1 MKRGVLG
8 AIAAVGIAAAIL
20 LTLPGLIGYSAEES
34 LRATLRTI
42 SQQGAYRIELV
53 GFERGWFSSR
63 ATSRLVLEG
72 QYAETLEQALGLD
85 PGTALAVRFDHTI
98 GHGPILPHGA
108 FPYIGYAYAE
118 TELRL
123 PELIETLLARYL
135 RGKPLLTFRTTF
147 GLFGRSTTLVSNPDY
162 TGAMGPHT
170 SVEWDGASGRIG
182 TERRAFNV
190 RLDMPLFK
198 WEADERLLLVRG
210 MSLKSDQKKR
220 GRHVWLGET
229 DARVREIR
237 LMSPE
242 SGESASIDGLDYTV
256 KTVADGA
263 DRLDASFVFGIDRAE
278 FEGGTLGPSAWTLA
292 VNNLS
297 AGALDDAYDLY
308 NQFLDSGDRP
318 EAQRAILDRFLTQS
332 LTGLFSSPVELRTA
346 VAINIDGPFAVYK
359 GTTALG
365 VDGKDGDVTIA
376 IDQTV
381 EALDYD
387 GIRMTGGTGRLRL
400 ARLDGNMLGELYG
413 DFVRI
418 VATGMPEPRQEAEM
432 QQVMSLKAP
441 AIIRP
446 RTRLYLENVAITM
459 PSGTATASGELGFAG
474 DAPLDYASADRI
486 IKRLEGLLEAR
497 VSEGALVW
505 VLTRQRERLLRA
517 RLQEQ
522 GRDLPDET
530 IVRLAAAAAK
540 TGLADLEKQAVVRR
554 DGDAYVLEAR
564 FRDGK
569 VVLNG
574 VARPDLAPPA
584 LAPDRP

>member
-20 LTLPGLIGYSAEES
+20 MVVPGLIGYSAEQS

-53 GFERGWFSSR
+53 DFERGWFSSN
-63 ATSRLVLEG
+63 ASSKLVLEG
-72 QYAETLEQALGLD
+72 QYAETLQQALDLD

-98 GHGPILPHGA
+98 SHGPILLRGG
-108 FPYIGYAYAE
+108 FPKIGFAYAE

-123 PELIETLLARYL
+123 PEMIERLLARYL
-135 RGKPLLTFRTTF
+135 QGKPFLTFRTTF
-147 GLFGRSTTLVSNPDY
+147 GLFGQSTTLVSNPDY

-210 MSLKSDQKKR
+210 MSLRSDQKKR
-220 GRHVWLGET
+220 GRHVWLGDT
-229 DARVREIR
+229 DIRVREVR
-237 LMSPE
+237 LMSPA
-242 SGESASIDGLDYTV
+242 SGESARIDGLDYKV

-263 DRLDASFVFGIDRAE
+263 DRLDASAVFGIDRAE
-278 FEGGTLGPSAWTLA
+278 FEGGSLGPSAWTIE

-318 EAQRAILDRFLTQS
+318 EAQGAILDRFLNQS

-359 GTTALG
+359 GSTALG
-365 VDGKDGDVTIA
+365 VDGKRGDVTIA
-376 IDQTV
+376 IDQKI

-387 GIRMTGGTGRLRL
+387 GIRMTGSTGRLRL
-400 ARLDGNMLGELYG
+400 ARLDGDMLGELYG

-418 VATGMPEPRQEAEM
+418 ISTGMPEPRQEQEM
-432 QQVMSLKAP
+432 QRMVGQKAP
-441 AIIRP
+441 AIFRP
-446 RTRLYLENVAITM
+446 QTRLYLENVAINM
-459 PSGTATASGELGFAG
+459 PEGTATASGELGFKG
-474 DAPLDYASADRI
+474 EEPLDYASADKVIR
-486 IKRLEGLLEAR
+486 RLEGSLKAR

-505 VLTRQRERLLRA
+505 ALTRDSSRTLRA

-522 GRDLPDET
+522 GRDLPDDT
-530 IVRLAAAAAK
+530 LARLAATTAR
-540 TGLADLEKQAVVRR
+540 TDLARLEKQAVVRK
-554 DGDAYVLEAR
+554 DGDSYVLEAL

-574 VARPDLAPPA
+574 VARPDLAPKVP
-584 LAPDRP
+584 

>member
-20 LTLPGLIGYSAEES
+20 MVVPGLIGYSAEQS

-53 GFERGWFSSR
+53 DFERGWFSSN
-63 ATSRLVLEG
+63 ASSKLVLEG
-72 QYAETLEQALGLD
+72 QYAETLQQALDLD

-98 GHGPILPHGA
+98 SHGPILLRGG
-108 FPYIGYAYAE
+108 FPKIGFAYAE

-123 PELIETLLARYL
+123 PEMIERLLARYL
-135 RGKPLLTFRTTF
+135 QGKPFLTFRTTF
-147 GLFGRSTTLVSNPDY
+147 GLFGQSTTLVSNPDY

-210 MSLKSDQKKR
+210 MSLRSDQKKR
-220 GRHVWLGET
+220 GRHVWLGDT
-229 DARVREIR
+229 DIRVREVR
-237 LMSPE
+237 LMSPA
-242 SGESASIDGLDYTV
+242 SGESARIDGLDYKV

-263 DRLDASFVFGIDRAE
+263 DRLDASAVFGIDRAE
-278 FEGGTLGPSAWTLA
+278 FEGGSLGPSAWTIE

-318 EAQRAILDRFLTQS
+318 EAQGAILDRFLNQS

-359 GTTALG
+359 GSTTLG
-365 VDGKDGDVTIA
+365 VDGKRGDVTIA
-376 IDQTV
+376 IDQKI

-387 GIRMTGGTGRLRL
+387 GIRMTGSTGRLRL
-400 ARLDGNMLGELYG
+400 ARLDGDMLGELYG

-418 VATGMPEPRQEAEM
+418 ISTGMPEPRQEQEM
-432 QQVMSLKAP
+432 QRMVGQKAP
-441 AIIRP
+441 AIFRP
-446 RTRLYLENVAITM
+446 QTRLYLENVAINM
-459 PSGTATASGELGFAG
+459 PEGTATASGELGFKG
-474 DAPLDYASADRI
+474 EEPLDYASADKVIR
-486 IKRLEGLLEAR
+486 RLEGSLKAR

-505 VLTRQRERLLRA
+505 ALTRDSSRTLRA

-522 GRDLPDET
+522 GRDLPDDT
-530 IVRLAAAAAK
+530 LARLAATTAR
-540 TGLADLEKQAVVRR
+540 TDLARLEKQAVVRK
-554 DGDAYVLEAR
+554 DGDSYVLEAL

-574 VARPDLAPPA
+574 VARPDLAPKVP
-584 LAPDRP
+584 

>member
-34 LRATLRTI
+34 LRSTLKTI

-53 GFERGWFSSR
+53 SFERGWFSSR

-98 GHGPILPHGA
+98 SHGPILLRGA
-108 FPYIGYAYAE
+108 FPKIGFAYAE

-123 PELIETLLARYL
+123 PEMIEALLSRYL
-135 RGKPLLTFRTTF
+135 QGKPFLTFRTTF
-147 GLFGRSTTLVSNPDY
+147 GLLGRSTTLVSNPDY
-162 TGAMGPHT
+162 TGGMGPHT

-182 TERRAFNV
+182 TGRRAFTV
-190 RLDMPLFK
+190 QLDMPLFK
-198 WEADERLLLVRG
+198 WEADERLLLVRD
-210 MSLKSDQKKR
+210 MSLKSAQKKR
-220 GRHVWLGET
+220 GRHIWLGDT

-237 LMSPE
+237 LMNPQ
-242 SGESASIDGLDYTV
+242 SGESSRIEGLDYEV
-256 KTVADGA
+256 KAVADGA
-263 DRLDASFVFGIDRAE
+263 DRLDASAVFGIDSAE
-278 FEGGTLGPSAWTLA
+278 FEGGTLGPSAWTLE

-318 EAQRAILDRFLTQS
+318 EAQYAILNRFLSQS

-346 VAINIDGPFAVYK
+346 VAIATDGPFAVYR

-365 VDGKDGDVTIA
+365 IDGKDGDVNIA
-376 IDQTV
+376 IDQKI

-387 GIRMTGGTGRLRL
+387 DIRMTGSTGRLRL

-418 VATGMPEPRQEAEM
+418 VATAMPEPQQEAEM
-432 QQVMSLKAP
+432 QQVMSQKAL

-446 RTRLYLENVAITM
+446 QTRLYLENVAITM
-459 PSGTATASGELGFAG
+459 PAGTATASGELGFKG
-474 DAPLDYASADRI
+474 EEPLDYASADRI
-486 IKRLEGLLEAR
+486 IKRLEGVLTAR

-505 VLTRQRERLLRA
+505 ALTRQSTRTLRA

-530 IVRLAAAAAK
+530 IAKLAAK
-540 TGLADLEKQAVVRR
+540 TAKSDLADLEKQAVVRR
-554 DGDAYVLEAR
+554 DGDAYVLEAL

-574 VARPDLAPPA
+574 VARPDLAPPT
-584 LAPDRP
+584 LAPNAP

>member
-20 LTLPGLIGYSAEES
+20 LTLPGLIGYSAERS
-34 LRATLRTI
+34 LRSTLKTI
-42 SQQGAYRIELV
+42 SQQGTYRIELV
-53 GFERGWFSSR
+53 SFERGWFSSH

-72 QYAETLEQALGLD
+72 QYAQTLARALALD

-98 GHGPILPHGA
+98 SHGPILLRGS
-108 FPYIGYAYAE
+108 FPKIGYAYAE

-123 PELIETLLARYL
+123 PTMIETLLARYL
-135 RGKPLLTFRTTF
+135 QGKPFLTFRTTF

-162 TGAMGPHT
+162 TGAMGPQT

-190 RLDMPLFK
+190 QLDMPLFK

-229 DARVREIR
+229 DANAREIR
-237 LMSPE
+237 LMNPE
-242 SGESASIDGLDYTV
+242 SAESASIDGLDYKV
-256 KTVADGA
+256 KAVADGA
-263 DRLDASFVFGIDRAE
+263 HRLDASFVLGIDRAE
-278 FEGGTLGPSAWTLA
+278 FEGGILGPSTWTLA

-318 EAQRAILDRFLTQS
+318 EAQRAILDRFLGQS
-332 LTGLFSSPVELRTA
+332 LTGLFSSPVELRTTVA
-346 VAINIDGPFAVYK
+346 VNVDGPYAIYR
-359 GTTALG
+359 GATALG
-365 VDGKDGDVTIA
+365 VDGTGGDVTIA
-376 IDQTV
+376 IDQTID
-381 EALDYD
+381 ALDYD
-387 GIRMTGGTGRLRL
+387 GIRMTGSTGRLRL

-418 VATGMPEPRQEAEM
+418 VATGMPEPQQEAEM
-432 QQVMSLKAP
+432 QRMVSQKGP

-446 RTRLYLENVAITM
+446 QTRLYLENVAINM
-459 PSGTATASGELGFAG
+459 PAGKATASGELGFAG
-474 DAPLDYASADRI
+474 GEPLDYSSADRI
-486 IKRLEGLLEAR
+486 IRRLEGLLKAR

-505 VLTRQRERLLRA
+505 ALTRESERTLRA

-522 GRDLPDET
+522 GRDVPDDT
-530 IVRLAAAAAK
+530 IAMLAATRARSEIAR
-540 TGLADLEKQAVVRR
+540 LEKQAIVRK
-554 DGDAYVLEAR
+554 DGDAYVLEAL

-569 VVLNG
+569 VILNG
-574 VARPDLAPPA
+574 VARPELAPKVP
-584 LAPDRP
+584 

>member
-8 AIAAVGIAAAIL
+8 AIAAAGIAAAIL
-20 LTLPGLIGYSAEES
+20 VLVPGLIGYSAEQS
-34 LRATLRTI
+34 LRSTLKTI

-53 GFERGWFSSR
+53 SFERGWFSSD
-63 ATSRLVLEG
+63 ASSKLVLEG
-72 QYAETLEQALGLD
+72 QYAETLGQALGLD

-98 GHGPILPHGA
+98 SHGPILLRGG
-108 FPYIGYAYAE
+108 FPKIGFAYAE

-123 PELIETLLARYL
+123 PEMIERLLARYL
-135 RGKPLLTFRTTF
+135 QGKPFLTFRTTF

-162 TGAMGPHT
+162 TGAMGPQT
-170 SVEWDGASGRIG
+170 SIQWDGASGRLA
-182 TERRAFNV
+182 TERRAFDV

-210 MSLKSDQKKR
+210 MSVKSDQKKR
-220 GRHVWLGET
+220 GRHVWLGDT
-229 DARVREIR
+229 DVRVREVR

-242 SGESASIDGLDYTV
+242 SGESARIDGLDYEV

-263 DRLDASFVFGIDRAE
+263 DRLDASAVFGIDRAE
-278 FEGGTLGPSAWTLA
+278 FEGGSLGPSAWTIE

-318 EAQRAILDRFLTQS
+318 EAQGAILDRFLSQS
-332 LTGLFSSPVELRTA
+332 LTGLFSAPVELRTA
-346 VAINIDGPFAVYK
+346 VAINVDGPFAVYK
-359 GTTALG
+359 GSTALG
-365 VDGKDGDVTIA
+365 VGGKGGDVTIA
-376 IDQTV
+376 IDQKI

-387 GIRMTGGTGRLRL
+387 GIRMTGSTGRLRL

-432 QQVMSLKAP
+432 QRMVGQKAP

-446 RTRLYLENVAITM
+446 QTRLYLENLMINM
-459 PSGTATASGELGFAG
+459 PEGRATASGELGFRG
-474 DAPLDYASADRI
+474 EEPLDYASADKV
-486 IKRLEGLLEAR
+486 IKRLEGSLKAR

-505 VLTRQRERLLRA
+505 ALTRDSSRTLRA
-517 RLQEQ
+517 RLREQ

-530 IVRLAAAAAK
+530 IARLAATTAR
-540 TGLADLEKQAVVRR
+540 TDLARLEKQAVVRR
-554 DGDAYVLEAR
+554 DGDAYVLEAL

-574 VARPDLAPPA
+574 VARPDLAPKVP
-584 LAPDRP
+584 

>member
-8 AIAAVGIAAAIL
+8 AIAAIGIAAAIL
-20 LTLPGLIGYSAEES
+20 LALPGLIGYSAEQS
-34 LRATLRTI
+34 LRATLGTI

-53 GFERGWFSSR
+53 SFERGWFSSH
-63 ATSRLVLEG
+63 AASRLVLEG

-85 PGTALAVRFDHTI
+85 PGTAVAVRFDHTI
-98 GHGPILPHGA
+98 NHGPILPRGA

-123 PELIETLLARYL
+123 PEMIETLLARYL
-135 RGKPLLTFRTTF
+135 RDKPFLTLRTTF
-147 GLFGRSTTLVSNPDY
+147 SLFGRSTTLVSNPDY
-162 TGAMGPHT
+162 AGGMGPRT
-170 SVEWDGASGRIG
+170 SVEWDGASGRID
-182 TERRAFNV
+182 TERRAFNL

-198 WEADERLLLVRG
+198 WEVDERLLLVRG
-210 MSLKSDQKKR
+210 MSLRSDQKKR

-229 DARVREIR
+229 DASAREIR
-237 LMSPE
+237 VMSPQ
-242 SGESASIDGLDYTV
+242 SAESAGIDGLDYQL

-263 DRLDASFVFGIDRAE
+263 DRLDASFVLGVDKAE
-278 FEGGTLGPSAWTLA
+278 FEGGTLGPSTWTLA

-318 EAQRAILDRFLTQS
+318 EAQRAILDRFLSQS

-365 VDGKDGDVTIA
+365 VDGNDGDVSIA
-376 IDQTV
+376 IDQKI

-387 GIRMTGGTGRLRL
+387 EIKMTGSTGRLRL

-418 VATGMPEPRQEAEM
+418 VATGMPEPQQEAEM
-432 QQVMSLKAP
+432 QQVMSRKAL

-446 RTRLYLENVAITM
+446 QTRLYLENVAITM

-497 VSEGALVW
+497 MSEGALVW
-505 VLTRQRERLLRA
+505 ALTRESARTLRA

-530 IVRLAAAAAK
+530 IARLAAKAAK
-540 TGLADLEKQAVVRR
+540 SDLADLEKQAVVRR
-554 DGDAYVLEAR
+554 DGDAYVLEAQ

-574 VARPDLAPPA
+574 VARPDLAPPT
-584 LAPDRP
+584 LAPNRP